1 MSLGQVSG
9 QASSKNSSTKRFWR
23 RIVTWSLLLAVA
35 VYLGV
40 YATIAVQAYAFIAQP
55 LPDAQKTR
63 QPTVLV
69 LGNRAMLNGKPNPC
83 LTGRVDKGL
92 AVLRVLKGSTLLV
105 SGGMDLE
112 DRRFESQVM
121 ADHALS
127 AGFEGTV
134 VQERQSTSTYEN
146 LLFSLPLLK
155 TAEAKTVVIV
165 TEPYHLWRT
174 RLMVQAQGLDK
185 QFDVHYAAAQTSC
198 WQSWGMLYR
207 GSLRE
212 PLAVGKNWLQGYF

>member
-1 MSLGQVSG
+1 MSSGQVSDTL
-9 QASSKNSSTKRFWR
+9 QARARLGR
-23 RIVTWSLLLAVA
+23 RVLTGGLLLGLV
-35 VYLGV
+35 VYLGI

-55 LPDAQKTR
+55 LTDAKSLNG
-63 QPTVLV
+63 PAVLV

-83 LTGRVDKGL
+83 LTGRVDKAL
-92 AVLRVLKGSTLLV
+92 EVLQTLKGSQLLV

-112 DRRFESQVM
+112 DRQIESQVM
-121 ADHALS
+121 ADHAAS
-127 AGFEGTV
+127 VGFKGTV

-146 LLFSLPLLK
+146 LQFSAPLLK
-155 TAEAKTVVIV
+155 TTSAKTVVIV

-174 RLMVQAQGLDK
+174 QLMVQSQGLDK

-207 GSLRE
+207 GALRE
-212 PLAVGKNWLQGYF
+212 PLAVSKSFLQGYL